1 MKDIFDLTSDSEA
14 SAEETKE
21 LEKLDFSPL
30 LGWGMVK
37 ADEKKSDEP
46 QEMNKSEESL
56 PAEKVSD
63 KDNEDGEDEGFDI
76 GKKSPI
82 NVTENTAVNC
92 ETETEEKEN
101 AVGEKLAL
109 QVEKVKNKIKD
120 SRLLDPEML
129 KDVFFGSQSEGKA
142 AEKGDADGEGYFDDE
157 QEKDQPTLF
166 DKSLKKRITVDPSK
180 DKLFF
185 SFDYMVNPEQA
196 LDGYMLFYNEF
207 VKKKNIRLTLILG
220 SIFLLSLFF
229 VLMSPD
235 RYFSYPVMLFCLLV
249 ILIKWSGS
257 NSAKKEAALS
267 ADDVKNDS
275 YRLSFYNSRILI
287 EASELSGDR
296 IYNYPPVM
304 IRFED
309 IDLKVID
316 YEGLY
321 VLIFKKDYI
330 YTVPKE
336 AMSGQ
341 MNEVFKKHLQSILG
355 DDYHE
360 FYCKK

>member
-30 LGWGMVK
+30 LGWGKEAVASSPK
-37 ADEKKSDEP
+37 LPNDSSP
-46 QEMNKSEESL
+46 EM
-56 PAEKVSD
+56 
-63 KDNEDGEDEGFDI
+63 DNEDFEDEGVDI
-76 GKKSPI
+76 GKKSRI
-82 NVTENTAVNC
+82 NVTENTAVN
-92 ETETEEKEN
+92 ETEEKEN
-101 AVGEKLAL
+101 AVGEKLAVS
-109 QVEKVKNKIKD
+109 VEKVKNKIKD

-129 KDVFFGSQSEGKA
+129 KDVFFGSQSEEKA

-207 VKKKNIRLTLILG
+207 VKKKNIKLTLILG
-220 SIFLLSLFF
+220 FIFLLSLFF

-235 RYFSYPVMLFCLLV
+235 RYFNYPVMLICLLV
-249 ILIKWSGS
+249 ILIRWSGS

-321 VLIFKKDYI
+321 VLIFRKDYI

-341 MNEVFKKHLQSILG
+341 MNEVFKKHLQNILG

>member
-1 MKDIFDLTSDSEA
+1 MKDIFDLTSDSETET
-14 SAEETKE
+14 EETKE

-30 LGWGMVK
+30 LGWGKRADASLKAADISSEDEKPQTVNDKESGEADADEAEK
-37 ADEKKSDEP
+37 ADEVNKDE
-46 QEMNKSEESL
+46 
-56 PAEKVSD
+56 AD
-63 KDNEDGEDEGFDI
+63 RD
-76 GKKSPI
+76 
-82 NVTENTAVNC
+82 
-92 ETETEEKEN
+92 TETEKEN
-101 AVGEKLAL
+101 AVGEMLAGS
-109 QVEKVKNKIKD
+109 VEKVKNKIKD

-129 KDVFFGSQSEGKA
+129 KDVFFGSQGSQSKDGE
-142 AEKGDADGEGYFDDE
+142 ADGEYSDDE

-166 DKSLKKRITVDPSK
+166 DKSLKKRMAVDPSK

-207 VKKKNIRLTLILG
+207 VKKKNIKLTLILG
-220 SIFLLSLFF
+220 FIFLLSMFF

-235 RYFSYPVMLFCLLV
+235 RYFNYPVMLICLLV

-275 YRLSFYNSRILI
+275 YKLSFYNSRILI

-321 VLIFKKDYI
+321 VLIFRKDYI
-330 YTVPKE
+330 YTVPKD

>member
-1 MKDIFDLTSDSEA
+1 MTSDSEA

-30 LGWGMVK
+30 LGWGNVK
-37 ADEKKSDEP
+37 TDEKKSDEP
-46 QEMNKSEESL
+46 LKLHESEESL
-56 PAEKVSD
+56 PSEEFSD
-63 KDNEDGEDEGFDI
+63 KDNEDEVVDI
-76 GKKSPI
+76 GKKSRI
-82 NVTENTAVNC
+82 NVTENTAVNDN
-92 ETETEEKEN
+92 EEKEN
-101 AVGEKLAL
+101 AVGEKLAVS
-109 QVEKVKNKIKD
+109 VEKVKNKIKD

-129 KDVFFGSQSEGKA
+129 KDVFFGSQSDAYGEKA
-142 AEKGDADGEGYFDDE
+142 AEKGDADGEGYFGDE

-220 SIFLLSLFF
+220 FIFLLSLFF

-235 RYFSYPVMLFCLLV
+235 RYFNYPVMLICLLV

-275 YRLSFYNSRILI
+275 YKLSFYNSRILI

-321 VLIFKKDYI
+321 VLIFRKDYI

-341 MNEVFKKHLQSILG
+341 MNEVFKKHLQNILG